1 MEVVGALIG
10 TFVTIVFLI
19 GLPAKISI
27 IIYLSRKP
35 IQAKTAFDL
44 VLIDSLLSALAFSVS
59 TYFMILISIS
69 FAPLSP
75 LLADIYCISQ
85 CCISQLI
92 LISGFTTMFLKYL
105 YMFHGYLILKFS
117 DSDIRGIWC
126 FLKILLLAIFTIMD
140 NFLPV
145 RNVPPFFKII
155 SEKDQERY
163 YRFK

>member
-19 GLPAKISI
+19 GLPANISI

-35 IQAKTAFDL
+35 IQTKTAFDL
-44 VLIDSLLSALAFSVS
+44 VLIDSLLSALAYSVS
-59 TYFMILISIS
+59 AYFLILISIT

-75 LLADIYCISQ
+75 LLANIYCISH
-85 CCISQLI
+85 CCISQLL

-105 YMFHGYLILKFS
+105 YMFHGYFIHEFS
-117 DSDIRGIWC
+117 DSDVRRIWC

-145 RNVPPFFKII
+145 QNVPAFFKII